1 MYEDVSLY
9 DFRQRFK
16 DYERKNFSYEG
27 LEALYDYLIDIE
39 ESCDESIKLDVIALC
54 CEYTEYEDIEEAT
67 KELYPDEE
75 PNEALFT
82 IIAKFEHDR
91 IIIVNE

>member
-39 ESCDESIKLDVIALC
+39 ESCDESIKLDVSCAL
-54 CEYTEYEDIEEAT
+54 
-67 KELYPDEE
+67 L
-75 PNEALFT
+75 
-82 IIAKFEHDR
+82 
-91 IIIVNE
+91 